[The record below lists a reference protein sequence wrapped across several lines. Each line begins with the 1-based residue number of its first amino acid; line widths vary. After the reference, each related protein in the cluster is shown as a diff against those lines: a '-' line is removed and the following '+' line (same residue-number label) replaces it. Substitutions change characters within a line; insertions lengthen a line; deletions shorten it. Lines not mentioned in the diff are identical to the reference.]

1 MAGRAFPG
9 EVWLRPQRN
18 GRGFGLDELAQ
29 AAVRILDADG
39 LEGLTMRRT
48 AADLASWLGVPYEEI
63 DYRCAGINHVAFY
76 LRFERNGEDL
86 YPALRD
92 RILADKAMDRIYDKA
107 SGEDMAGADTDG
119 AKPAKAKKAEKTTD
133 EGSAQSE
140 NDSE

>member
-48 AADLASWLGVPYEEI
+48 AYDGTGRVVEFGRSV
-63 DYRCAGINHVAFY
+63 YRPT
-76 LRFERNGEDL
+76 L
-86 YPALRD
+86 YDFSMTLV
-92 RILADKAMDRIYDKA
+92 
-107 SGEDMAGADTDG
+107 TH
-119 AKPAKAKKAEKTTD
+119 
-133 EGSAQSE
+133 
-140 NDSE
+140 